1 MIALAVVSE
10 STMSSSALVCIST
23 VVFVFFWGG
32 GVIFGAP
39 AGACGG
45 SQARGLIGSVTASLH
60 HSHSNTR
67 SEPRLCP
74 TPQLTAM
81 SDP

>member
-23 VVFVFFWGG
+23 VVFVFFLGG

-45 SQARGLIGSVTASLH
+45 SQARGLIGAVAAGLRQ
-60 HSHSNTR
+60 SHSNSG
-67 SEPRLCP
+67 SEPCL
-74 TPQLTAM
+74 
-81 SDP
+81 

>member
-32 GVIFGAP
+32 E
-39 AGACGG
+39 G
-45 SQARGLIGSVTASLH
+45 SFLG
-60 HSHSNTR
+60 
-67 SEPRLCP
+67 
-74 TPQLTAM
+74 PQLGHVEVHRLGV
-81 SDP
+81 